1 MHAVKQW
8 NGDAAAFGN
17 KQSTER
23 RLLASLCY
31 DYGISLASH
40 FCLVNTNRNKFTQD
54 GVKADVFRKS
64 AFDLLWSTLTNLHA
78 HAARKLVHGGQTRT
92 LKSLASAI
100 VSTAVSRKLANR

>member
-1 MHAVKQW
+1 MTVVRKPA
-8 NGDAAAFGN
+8 
-17 KQSTER
+17 
-23 RLLASLCY
+23 
-31 DYGISLASH
+31 
-40 FCLVNTNRNKFTQD
+40 D
-54 GVKADVFRKS
+54 GAKKKGMMAGLKS